1 MNNSKY
7 LNGRHLSNLTDK
19 FTLNLQKC
27 YNSVY
32 LGVAGAPLFL
42 VGRFDKN
49 SIFLKFQLSRTLG
62 TTSAFQLKIRKNS
75 KNRRFYPKIVNKI
88 NSLC

>member
-1 MNNSKY
+1 MYKQF
-7 LNGRHLSNLTDK
+7 LRLFMVHK
-19 FTLNLQKC
+19 FTRVWLLHQLFPIEPA
-27 YNSVY
+27 Y
-32 LGVAGAPLFL
+32 FL
-42 VGRFDKN
+42 VERFDKN